1 MIQRIKYRL
10 TGAPTPMAGLALA
23 IASLGWCWDGVL
35 VSQDILHTPGLVQW
49 ISAAIAGCLLLVLAV
64 KFLIHGH
71 LLREDLAH
79 PVVGSVVPTFA
90 MGCMVVSASLAP
102 ISTFLSESVWLAS
115 VALHFVFLVSFLYHR
130 AKQFEI
136 HHMVPSWF
144 VPPIGI
150 VVADVSFS
158 GNPTLEPVANAV
170 LVFGLLIYAVMLPV
184 MVYRLIFSHEVPDA
198 AKPTIA
204 IMAAPAS
211 LSLAGYLT
219 VTANPSPVIIGLLFG
234 IAVLM
239 TFIIYAAFFK
249 LLRLPFSPGYAAF
262 TFPIVIGATALFK
275 LAAWMQVQ
283 GIEAHYINQ
292 VFNLAYLELVVA
304 TLVVSYVAI
313 RYYMNYKPHRVLS
326 AVGSRL

>member
-1 MIQRIKYRL
+1 
-10 TGAPTPMAGLALA
+10 
-23 IASLGWCWDGVL
+23 
-35 VSQDILHTPGLVQW
+35 
-49 ISAAIAGCLLLVLAV
+49 
-64 KFLIHGH
+64 
-71 LLREDLAH
+71 
-79 PVVGSVVPTFA
+79 
-90 MGCMVVSASLAP
+90 
-102 ISTFLSESVWLAS
+102 
-115 VALHFVFLVSFLYHR
+115 
-130 AKQFEI
+130 
-136 HHMVPSWF
+136 MVPSWF

-150 VVADVSFS
+150 IVADVSFS
-158 GNPTLEPVANAV
+158 GNPILEPVAHAT
-170 LVFGLLIYAVMLPV
+170 LVFGLLVYAVMLPL
-184 MVYRLIFSHEVPDA
+184 MIYRLIFSHEVPDA

-275 LAAWMQVQ
+275 FAAWMQTV
-283 GIEAHYINQ
+283 GVEAHYVDQ
-292 VFNLAYLELVVA
+292 VFNLAYLELIVA
-304 TLVVSYVAI
+304 TFVVGYVAV